1 VRHRVAGSDRDG
13 VNARQVREYKDRTIR
28 PLAGI
33 QILRAV
39 AALGVVIHHM
49 QSELIQRGFDNPF
62 PDFEVGAFGVD
73 LFFVISGFIMV
84 YSSGRFFARPD
95 GGRRFFLKRLIRIV
109 PLYWL
114 FTTLLVF
121 IAIRGT
127 WHTGAYSVKEFIASY
142 LFIPAPDRLGLMI
155 PTYPPGWTLN
165 YEMFFYVCFASALRW
180 SRPIAVSLVVSA
192 LTALVIL
199 GYMVALPQPIAF
211 WTDSLCLEFCYGIGL
226 ALLFLRGWRIRPLVR
241 LALLITGAIAAVAFV
256 AQGESSPIRGFA
268 WGLPAASI
276 VAAAALT
283 DASLRSRFARAFESL
298 GDASYSLYLI
308 HVLLFILLYPVVA
321 KIIDPLRLSGAVYGS
336 TLVGASVAAALALY
350 AWVELPMTR
359 YFTGLYGV
367 AVPRSR
373 SV

>member
-241 LALLITGAIAAVAFV
+241 LALLITGAIAAVAFPGRILADPRLRVGIARCVNCRRRSPHGCFATQPFCPRVRV
-256 AQGESSPIRGFA
+256 AWRCIIFA
-268 WGLPAASI
+268 LSDSCPA
-276 VAAAALT
+276 
-283 DASLRSRFARAFESL
+283 
-298 GDASYSLYLI
+298 I
-308 HVLLFILLYPVVA
+308 H
-321 KIIDPLRLSGAVYGS
+321 
-336 TLVGASVAAALALY
+336 LALSSRRENY
-350 AWVELPMTR
+350 RSFATFGSSLWIDACGR
-359 YFTGLYGV
+359 FCCGG
-367 AVPRSR
+367 SR
-373 SV
+373 SVCVG